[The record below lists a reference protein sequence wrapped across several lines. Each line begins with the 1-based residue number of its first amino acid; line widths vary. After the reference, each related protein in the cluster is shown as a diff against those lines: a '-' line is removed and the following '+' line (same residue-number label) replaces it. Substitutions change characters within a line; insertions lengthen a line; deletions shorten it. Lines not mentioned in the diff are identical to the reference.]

1 MSSNRYDI
9 LFETVRIGPVTAPN
23 RFYQVPHCNG
33 FGHRMPHG
41 MAAMRGM
48 KAEGGWGV
56 VCTEETEIHHSSD
69 LSPYFEGRI
78 WDDDDIPA
86 LALMTEAVHKHGALA
101 GIELVYNGIDA
112 VNLYSRVPPLAP
124 RSMGVVGG
132 SGYDPVQ
139 TRRMDREDIR
149 NVRKWH
155 RQAALRAKRAGFDL
169 IYCYAGHGMT
179 AAIQFISRR
188 YNDRADEYGGSLE
201 NRVRFFRELIEETKE
216 AVGDTCAVAVRFAVD
231 ELLGEDGLTHQG
243 EGHDVVAMLA
253 ELPDLWDVNVSGWSN
268 DSATSRFE
276 MEGYQEKYISF
287 VKELTTKPVVGVGRY
302 TSPDSMVSAIKRG
315 VMDFIGAARPSIADP
330 FLPAK
335 IREGRVEDIRECIGC
350 NICVTGD
357 TRFVPI
363 RCTQNP
369 TMGEEWRR
377 GWHPENIS
385 PRKSDREVM
394 VIGAGPA
401 GLECARALGQ
411 RGYQVSLLE
420 ARKELGGRVL
430 RESALPGLNE
440 WRRVMDWRLTQIEKM
455 KNVSVYPSSPMTAEE
470 ILESGAQNI
479 ILATG
484 ATWRRDGVGRTLW
497 RPVPGHDLENVLSPD
512 DIMESGSSSHS
523 QGVLPLLRKFASA
536 VPNFVIYDDDHYYM
550 GGVLAELLAMNG
562 CKVSLVTPA
571 PMVSYWSQFTLEQE
585 RIQAKLMKLGVKLYS
600 QNVLGEIGNNFVKLS
615 NTVSG
620 EEIELPRD
628 GVILV
633 SDRKPNDEVYYALT
647 PTLSRGER
655 GIQSLRIIGDAEAPN
670 IIAQAV
676 FAGHLAAREFD
687 EEKSRERRSRWK
699 GFFEPPSTR
708 RPPGILLDLCALGR
722 LCGKNFT
729 TRVPNSGYRA
739 GRGRSSPCRSIR
751 RAPSRAPHPQ

>member
-1 MSSNRYDI
+1 MSSPYDI
-9 LFETVRIGPVTAPN
+9 LFETVRIGPVVAPN

-56 VCTEETEIHHSSD
+56 VCTEETEIHHTSD

-78 WDDDDIPA
+78 WDDDDLPT
-86 LALMTEAVHKHGALA
+86 LQLMTEAVHKHGALA
-101 GIELVYNGIDA
+101 GIELAYNGIDA

-149 NVRKWH
+149 DVRRWH
-155 RQAALRAKRAGFDL
+155 REAALRAKRAGFDI

-179 AAIQFISRR
+179 AAIQFISKR
-188 YNDRADEYGGSLE
+188 YNDRTDEYGGSLE

-216 AVGDTCAVAVRFAVD
+216 AVGDSCAVAVRFAVD
-231 ELLGEDGLTHQG
+231 ELLGEDGITHQG

-268 DSATSRFE
+268 DSVTSRFGKE
-276 MEGYQEKYISF
+276 AHQEKYISF
-287 VKELTTKPVVGVGRY
+287 VKQLTTKPVVGVGRY
-302 TSPDSMVSAIKRG
+302 TSPDSMVSVIRRG
-315 VMDFIGAARPSIADP
+315 IMDFIGAARPSIADP
-330 FLPAK
+330 FLPTK
-335 IREGRVEDIRECIGC
+335 IKEGRVEDIRECIGC

-377 GWHPENIS
+377 GWHPEVIA
-385 PRKSDREVM
+385 PKKSNKEVM
-394 VIGAGPA
+394 IIGAGPA

-411 RGYQVSLLE
+411 RGYEVSLLDG
-420 ARKELGGRVL
+420 RKEVGGRVL
-430 RESALPGLNE
+430 RESTLPGLNE
-440 WRRVMDWRLTQIEKM
+440 WRRVIDWRLTQIEKM
-455 KNVSVYPSSPMTAEE
+455 KNVSIYPSSPMTAQE
-470 ILESGAQNI
+470 IIESGAQNV

-497 RPVPGHDLENVLSPD
+497 KPIPGFDSGNVYCPD
-512 DIMESGSSSHS
+512 ELMDGE
-523 QGVLPLLRKFASA
+523 A
-536 VPNFVIYDDDHYYM
+536 VIGKLGREEWVIYDDDHYYM

-585 RIQAKLMKLGVKLYS
+585 KVQAKLMKLGVKLYP
-600 QNVLGEIGNNFVKLS
+600 QNVVSEIKKDSVKLS
-615 NTVSG
+615 NTISG
-620 EEIELPRD
+620 DEIALPRD
-628 GVILV
+628 GVVLIT
-633 SDRKPNDEVYYALT
+633 DRTPNDELYEALRAST
-647 PTLSRGER
+647 AFGLDAPREDQRGTSTNGHIR
-655 GIQSLRIIGDAEAPN
+655 SLRIIGDAEAPN

-687 EEKSRERRSRWK
+687 EEKIEGTPFKVERV
-699 GFFEPPSTR
+699 
-708 RPPGILLDLCALGR
+708 I
-722 LCGKNFT
+722 
-729 TRVPNSGYRA
+729 
-739 GRGRSSPCRSIR
+739 
-751 RAPSRAPHPQ
+751 

>member
-1 MSSNRYDI
+1 MAMTSPFDI
-9 LFETVRIGPVTAPN
+9 LFEPVRIGPVTAPN

-33 FGHRMPHG
+33 FGHRMPQG

-78 WDDDDIPA
+78 WSDDDIPT

-101 GIELVYNGIDA
+101 GIELSYNGIDA
-112 VNLYSRVPPLAP
+112 PNLYSRVPSLAP
-124 RSMGVVGG
+124 RSMGTLGG

-139 TRRMDREDIR
+139 TRRMDKEDIR

-155 RQAALRAKRAGFDL
+155 RDAALRAKRAGFNI

-179 AAIQFISRR
+179 AAIQFILKR
-188 YNDRADEYGGSLE
+188 YNDRTDEYGGSLE

-243 EGHDVVAMLA
+243 EGYDVVAMLA
-253 ELPDLWDVNVSGWSN
+253 ELPDLWDVNVSGWNN
-268 DSATSRFE
+268 DSITSRFGK
-276 MEGYQEKYISF
+276 EGHQEKYISF
-287 VKELTTKPVVGVGRY
+287 VKQLTTKPVVGVGRY
-302 TSPDSMVSAIKRG
+302 TSPDSMVSAIQRG
-315 VMDFIGAARPSIADP
+315 IMDFIGAARPSIADP
-330 FLPAK
+330 FLPNK
-335 IREGRVEDIRECIGC
+335 IKEGRVDDIRECIGC

-377 GWHPENIS
+377 NWHPEIIS
-385 PRKSDREVM
+385 PKKSHKEVM
-394 VIGAGPA
+394 IVGAGPA
-401 GLECARALGQ
+401 GLEAARALGQ
-411 RGYQVSLLE
+411 RGYEVTLLE

-440 WRRVMDWRLTQIEKM
+440 WRRVMDWRLTQIRKM
-455 KNVSVYPSSPMTAEE
+455 KNVSVYPSSRMTAEE
-470 ILESGAQNI
+470 ILESGAQDI
-479 ILATG
+479 ILTTG

-497 RPVPGHDLENVLSPD
+497 KPIQGHDLANVFSPD
-512 DIMESGSSSHS
+512 DLMENN
-523 QGVLPLLRKFASA
+523 LPTGN
-536 VPNFVIYDDDHYYM
+536 VVIYDDDHYYM
-550 GGVLAELLAMNG
+550 GGVLAELLAING

-571 PMVSYWSQFTLEQE
+571 PLVSYWSQYTLEQE
-585 RIQAKLMKLGVKLYS
+585 HIQHKLVKLNVKLFS
-600 QNVLGEIGNNFVKLS
+600 QNVLSEIGNDCVRLLNVI
-615 NTVSG
+615 SG
-620 EEIELPRD
+620 DEVELPRD
-628 GVILV
+628 GVVLV
-633 SDRKPNDEVYYALT
+633 SDRLPNDSLYQALRASSAR
-647 PTLSRGER
+647 LAFAMQSAQRE

-687 EEKSRERRSRWK
+687 EDKIEGTPFKIER
-699 GFFEPPSTR
+699 
-708 RPPGILLDLCALGR
+708 IML
-722 LCGKNFT
+722 
-729 TRVPNSGYRA
+729 
-739 GRGRSSPCRSIR
+739 
-751 RAPSRAPHPQ
+751 